1 MRMFKISFSVLA
13 ALFVGFFVLPSL
25 LVFSQESQDA
35 PTHPEIPPA
44 GDALQVTLG
53 RDSPNLGGN
62 VFRDAFLSFTL
73 SNAPGIATGKV
84 TSDIS
89 FPSSEGI
96 AFDRAELTPDLEA
109 SGATLEIEVV
119 EGEEAPEAGEE
130 GETAQEEGAEL
141 TPDLEASGATLEVE
155 VVEGEEA
162 SEAGEEG
169 ETAQEEGATSRV
181 KITISNDKGLPD
193 GIIANLVF
201 KITKEFTFEEV
212 GTDEHLI
219 TLENE
224 VSAWSTDEQE
234 IVDVLGEPG
243 GIDLAYAP
251 VVFACFFYMH

>member
-1 MRMFKISFSVLA
+1 MGMTKIRLSVLA
-13 ALFVGFFVLPSL
+13 ALFVGCLVLPSQ
-25 LVFSQESQDA
+25 LVFSQETDQ
-35 PTHPEIPPA
+35 PHPEAPSA

-62 VFRDAFLSFTL
+62 VFRDAFLSYTL
-73 SNAPGIATGKV
+73 NNATGIATGKII
-84 TSDIS
+84 SDIS

-96 AFDRAELTPDLEA
+96 AFDRAELTPDVEA
-109 SGATLEIEVV
+109 AGATLEIEVA
-119 EGEEAPEAGEE
+119 EGEEASEAGEE
-130 GETAQEEGAEL
+130 GAEL
-141 TPDLEASGATLEVE
+141 PPDLEASGAPVE
-155 VVEGEEA
+155 IEMAGGEKA

-201 KITKEFTFEEV
+201 KVTKEFTFEEV

-219 TLENE
+219 TLDNS
-224 VSAWSTDEQE
+224 VSAWATDEKE
-234 IVDVLGEPG
+234 ITDVMGEPG

-251 VVFACFFYMH
+251 VVFACLFYMH

>member
-13 ALFVGFFVLPSL
+13 ALFVGFLVLPSL

-35 PTHPEIPPA
+35 PLHLEAPPA

-96 AFDRAELTPDLEA
+96 AFDRAELTPDVEA
-109 SGATLEIEVV
+109 SGATMEIEVA
-119 EGEEAPEAGEE
+119 EGE
-130 GETAQEEGAEL
+130 
-141 TPDLEASGATLEVE
+141 DDV
-155 VVEGEEA
+155 
-162 SEAGEEG
+162 
-169 ETAQEEGATSRV
+169 SRL
-181 KITISNDKGLPD
+181 KITISNNNGLPD

-201 KITKEFTFEEV
+201 EVTREFTFEEV

-219 TLENE
+219 TLDNS
-224 VSAWSTDEQE
+224 VSAWTTDEKE
-234 IVDVLGEPG
+234 ITDVLGEPG

-251 VVFACFFYMH
+251 VVFACLFYMH

>member
-1 MRMFKISFSVLA
+1 MKMFKISLAILA

-25 LVFSQESQDA
+25 MVFSQESQDA
-35 PTHPEIPPA
+35 PTHPEAPSA

-73 SNAPGIATGKV
+73 SNAPGIATGKII
-84 TSDIS
+84 SDIS

-96 AFDRAELTPDLEA
+96 AFDRAELTPDVEA
-109 SGATLEIEVV
+109 AGATLEIEVA
-119 EGEEAPEAGEE
+119 EGEEASEAGEE
-130 GETAQEEGAEL
+130 GAEL
-141 TPDLEASGATLEVE
+141 PPDLEASGAPVE
-155 VVEGEEA
+155 IEMAGEEEA

-219 TLENE
+219 TLDNS
-224 VSAWSTDEQE
+224 VSAWATDEKE
-234 IVDVLGEPG
+234 ITDVMGEPG

-251 VVFACFFYMH
+251 VVFACLFYMH

>member
-1 MRMFKISFSVLA
+1 MSQISVSILA

-25 LVFSQESQDA
+25 LVFPQQLDLPDPEA
-35 PTHPEIPPA
+35 PSA

-84 TSDIS
+84 TSEVS
-89 FPSSEGI
+89 FSSSRGI

-109 SGATLEIEVV
+109 SGATLETEVT
-119 EGEEAPEAGEE
+119 EGK
-130 GETAQEEGAEL
+130 
-141 TPDLEASGATLEVE
+141 DDVSG
-155 VVEGEEA
+155 
-162 SEAGEEG
+162 
-169 ETAQEEGATSRV
+169 V
-181 KITISNDKGLPD
+181 KITISNNNGLPD

-212 GTDEHLI
+212 GTEEHLI
-219 TLENE
+219 TLDNS
-224 VSAWSTDEQE
+224 VSAWATDENE
-234 IVDVLGEPG
+234 IRDVLGEPG

>member
-1 MRMFKISFSVLA
+1 MSQISVSILA

-25 LVFSQESQDA
+25 LVFSQQLDLPDPEA
-35 PTHPEIPPA
+35 PSVGET
-44 GDALQVTLG
+44 LQVTLG

-84 TSDIS
+84 TSEVS
-89 FPSSEGI
+89 FSSSRGI

-109 SGATLEIEVV
+109 SGATLETEVT
-119 EGEEAPEAGEE
+119 EGK
-130 GETAQEEGAEL
+130 
-141 TPDLEASGATLEVE
+141 DDVSG
-155 VVEGEEA
+155 
-162 SEAGEEG
+162 
-169 ETAQEEGATSRV
+169 V
-181 KITISNDKGLPD
+181 KITISNNNGLPD

-212 GTDEHLI
+212 GTEEHLI
-219 TLENE
+219 TRDNSGSASTTDENE
-224 VSAWSTDEQE
+224 
-234 IVDVLGEPG
+234 IRDVLGEPG